1 MASNPV
7 LVASHHYNHIRIP
20 MPFLAHDVL
29 AFRIACHGVES
40 LPMSSAPA
48 ATADPGQPALRRA
61 VGRWQLFGLSIN
73 DVIGSGIYLLPAAA
87 AALLGPASLWAVL
100 LAGLAVSLL
109 VLCYAQ
115 AASYFDQPG
124 GGYLY
129 AREAFGP
136 FIGFQVGWM
145 LLLTRIASAAA
156 LSNGLAEAVTHFWPG
171 AASGT
176 MRIAIITGSL
186 ALLVGINVVG
196 VRAAARTG
204 VFLAIAKLL
213 PLLLFIGIGAWY
225 ADLSQTATSLADIPL
240 ADLGKAALLL
250 LFAYAGFEN
259 LPAAAGE
266 YRNPRRDVPFAM
278 LMMIATV
285 TAVYC
290 AVQWVALGT
299 LPGLAQSQ
307 TPLADAAARFGGGWL
322 ALVLT
327 VGAAVSILGTNS
339 NTILLGP
346 RYLHT
351 LAMDGFG
358 PKALASI
365 HPRFRTPAVAIVAL
379 GVLSLV
385 LALSGSFV
393 QLALL
398 SVVARLFTYLGTA
411 TSVLV
416 LRRRHGDRAGALQLP
431 GGPLIPVAATV
442 LSLGLLASASRTNLV
457 AAALALL
464 AGAVIYRFWR
474 RADRTR
480 QGPPR

>member
-1 MASNPV
+1 
-7 LVASHHYNHIRIP
+7 
-20 MPFLAHDVL
+20 
-29 AFRIACHGVES
+29 
-40 LPMSSAPA
+40 
-48 ATADPGQPALRRA
+48 
-61 VGRWQLFGLSIN
+61 
-73 DVIGSGIYLLPAAA
+73 
-87 AALLGPASLWAVL
+87 VL

-136 FIGFQVGWM
+136 LVGFEVGWM

-171 AASGT
+171 AAGGAV
-176 MRIAIITGSL
+176 RIAIVVGSL
-186 ALLVGINVVG
+186 AFLVGVNIIG

-204 VFLAIAKLL
+204 VLLAVAKLL
-213 PLLLFIGIGAWY
+213 PLLMFIGIGAMY
-225 ADLSQTATSLADIPL
+225 VDLSQAAVLAADIPP

-278 LMMIATV
+278 LAMIATV
-285 TAVYC
+285 TLVYV

-322 ALVLT
+322 ALLLT

-339 NTILLGP
+339 NTIMLGP
-346 RYLHT
+346 RYLHA

-358 PKALASI
+358 PRALTAI
-365 HPRFRTPAVAIVAL
+365 HPRFRTPAVAIL
-379 GVLSLV
+379 TIGTLSLL
-385 LALSGSFV
+385 LALTGSFV

-398 SVVARLFTYLGTA
+398 SVVARLFTYIGTA
-411 TSVLV
+411 LAVLV
-416 LRRRHGDRAGALQLP
+416 LRRRHGDRPGALQLP
-431 GGPLIPVAATV
+431 GGALIPVAATV
-442 LSLGLLASASRTNLV
+442 LSLGLLASASLQNLV
-457 AAALALL
+457 AGAIALVLGAA
-464 AGAVIYRFWR
+464 IYRFWR
-474 RADRTR
+474 RRD
-480 QGPPR
+480 

>member
-1 MASNPV
+1 MSTPPSVVIPNP
-7 LVASHHYNHIRIP
+7 
-20 MPFLAHDVL
+20 D
-29 AFRIACHGVES
+29 
-40 LPMSSAPA
+40 
-48 ATADPGQPALRRA
+48 QPALRRA
-61 VGRWQLFGLSIN
+61 VGRWQLYGLSIN
-73 DVIGSGIYLLPAAA
+73 DVVGSGIYLLPAAA

-136 FIGFQVGWM
+136 LVGFEVGWM

-171 AASGT
+171 AAGGAV
-176 MRIAIITGSL
+176 RIAIVIGSL
-186 ALLVGINVVG
+186 AFLVGINIIG

-204 VFLAIAKLL
+204 VLLAVAKLL
-213 PLLLFIGIGAWY
+213 PLLMFIGIGAMY
-225 ADLSQTATSLADIPL
+225 VDLSQAAVLAADIPP

-278 LMMIATV
+278 LAMIATV
-285 TAVYC
+285 TLVYV

-322 ALVLT
+322 ALLLT

-339 NTILLGP
+339 NTIMLGP
-346 RYLHT
+346 RYLHA

-358 PKALASI
+358 PRALTAI
-365 HPRFRTPAVAIVAL
+365 HPRFRTPAVAILAI
-379 GVLSLV
+379 GTLSLL
-385 LALSGSFV
+385 LALTGSFV

-398 SVVARLFTYLGTA
+398 SVVARLFTYIGTA
-411 TSVLV
+411 LAVLV
-416 LRRRHGDRAGALQLP
+416 LRRRHGDRPGALQLP
-431 GGPLIPVAATV
+431 GGALIPVAAIV
-442 LSLGLLASASRTNLV
+442 LSLGLLASASLQNLV
-457 AAALALL
+457 AGAIALVLGAA
-464 AGAVIYRFWR
+464 IYRFWR
-474 RADRTR
+474 RRD
-480 QGPPR
+480 

>member
-1 MASNPV
+1 MSTPPRAETTNP
-7 LVASHHYNHIRIP
+7 
-20 MPFLAHDVL
+20 D
-29 AFRIACHGVES
+29 
-40 LPMSSAPA
+40 
-48 ATADPGQPALRRA
+48 QPALRRA
-61 VGRWQLFGLSIN
+61 VGRWQLYGLSIN
-73 DVIGSGIYLLPAAA
+73 DVVGSGIYLLPAAA

-136 FIGFQVGWM
+136 LVGFEVGWM

-156 LSNGLAEAVTHFWPG
+156 LSNGLAEAVTHFWPD
-171 AASGT
+171 AASGAV
-176 MRIAIITGSL
+176 RIAIVIGSL
-186 ALLVGINVVG
+186 AFLVGVNILG

-204 VFLAIAKLL
+204 VLLAIAKLL
-213 PLLLFIGIGAWY
+213 PLLMFIGIGAMFV
-225 ADLSQTATSLADIPL
+225 DLSQAAVLTAEIPP

-278 LMMIATV
+278 LAMIATV
-285 TAVYC
+285 TLVYV

-299 LPGLAQSQ
+299 LPELAQSQ

-322 ALVLT
+322 ALLLT

-339 NTILLGP
+339 NTIMLGP
-346 RYLHT
+346 RYLHA

-358 PKALASI
+358 PRALTAI
-365 HPRFRTPAVAIVAL
+365 HPRFRTPAAAILVI
-379 GVLSLV
+379 GVLSLL
-385 LALSGSFV
+385 LALTGSFV

-398 SVVARLFTYLGTA
+398 SVVARLFTYIGTA
-411 TSVLV
+411 VAVLV
-416 LRRRHGDRAGALQLP
+416 LRRRHGDRPSALQLP
-431 GGPLIPVAATV
+431 GGALIPIAATV
-442 LSLGLLASASRTNLV
+442 LSLGLLASASLQNLV
-457 AAALALL
+457 AGAIALL
-464 AGAVIYRFWR
+464 LGAAIYRFWR
-474 RADRTR
+474 RRD
-480 QGPPR
+480 